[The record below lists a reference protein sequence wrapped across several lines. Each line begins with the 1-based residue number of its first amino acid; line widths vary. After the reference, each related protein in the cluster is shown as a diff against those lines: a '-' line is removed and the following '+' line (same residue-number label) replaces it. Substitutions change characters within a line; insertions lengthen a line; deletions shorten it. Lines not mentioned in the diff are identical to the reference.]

1 MLFALQFNFPLSSV
15 LKLCMIFLFFH
26 WLSMIFYHAYL
37 TKLSLKLIHILTFPP
52 NNYKGLRTQN
62 LITLLQGFICYK
74 VIILCRKGFPTFSK
88 LENFLFSR
96 FLKFNLINLLGV
108 KSQFL
113 TYIYC
118 ILILKRYHNT
128 LRLLFQY
135 FLSCNGAYKKSLL
148 QVWLS
153 FLCWWLASSI
163 WGFSYLVFVLVF

>member
-74 VIILCRKGFPTFSK
+74 SIILCRKGFPTFSK

-96 FLKFNLINLLGV
+96 FLKIQFNKFIGGKVSIPNIYLLHPHTQ
-108 KSQFL
+108 KIS
-113 TYIYC
+113 
-118 ILILKRYHNT
+118 
-128 LRLLFQY
+128 QY
-135 FLSCNGAYKKSLL
+135 FETIIP
-148 QVWLS
+148 V
-153 FLCWWLASSI
+153 FSI
-163 WGFSYLVFVLVF
+163 L